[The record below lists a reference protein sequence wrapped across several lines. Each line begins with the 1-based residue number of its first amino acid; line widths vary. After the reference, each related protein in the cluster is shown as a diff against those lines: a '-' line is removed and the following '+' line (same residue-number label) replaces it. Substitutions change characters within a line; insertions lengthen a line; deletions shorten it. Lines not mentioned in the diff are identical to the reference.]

1 MVIRLLN
8 SIIKKASTISFTLAV
23 VCLASMIVY
32 ITIAVITR
40 KGFNLCLPGVVE
52 TSAYAFVALTFL
64 GLAYTLL
71 TEGHIRINV
80 VLDRLPQKVKP
91 RIRLISDLLT
101 AVFLIVITI
110 SSFKLW
116 LESFILGPTSPTEL
130 HTPMW
135 IPQIVLPLGFLLFLL
150 QLLVKLGSEK
160 SV

>member
-1 MVIRLLN
+1 MVVRLLS
-8 SIIKKASTISFTLAV
+8 SIIKKASAISFALAV

-52 TSAYAFVALTFL
+52 VSAYAFVALTFL
-64 GLAYTLL
+64 GLAYTLQ
-71 TEGHIRINV
+71 TEGHIRITIV
-80 VLDRLPQKVKP
+80 FDRLPQKAKP
-91 RIRLISDLLT
+91 LIRLISDLLT
-101 AVFLIVITI
+101 VVFLIVMII
-110 SSFKLW
+110 SSFRLW
-116 LESFILGPTSPTEL
+116 VESFILGPTSPTDL

-150 QLLVKLGSEK
+150 QLLVRLGKDK